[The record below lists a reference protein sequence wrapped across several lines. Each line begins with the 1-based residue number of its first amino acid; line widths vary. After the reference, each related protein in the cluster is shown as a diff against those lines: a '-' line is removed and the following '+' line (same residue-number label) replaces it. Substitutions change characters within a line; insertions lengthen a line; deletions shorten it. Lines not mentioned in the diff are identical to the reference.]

1 MQMQVLTNTKFET
14 VAFQWPAGFYSD
26 GIHIGLRRHKKDFG
40 WLFSKVPASAAVT
53 YTTNQFQAAPTKLTK
68 QMIDQGHQL
77 QGLLLNSAIANSCT
91 GEQGWQNALQEQ
103 AWLANKLNVAPN
115 LIGVASTGLIGA
127 QLPMDKI
134 KNGLPQLTPTKSD
147 AVTYAV
153 LTTDQHPKTVCVQC
167 ELSGQL
173 VTLTG
178 FAKGSGMIHPKMAT
192 MLGFVTTDAQIDGPV
207 LQDMLSTNVDQTFN
221 QITVDGDTSTN
232 DMVVTLAN
240 GLADNPSL
248 QVGTT
253 DYDIFNQALHY
264 VLGQLAKQIAAD
276 GEGATK
282 LVECNVVHAATT
294 FDGQQIA
301 KAIVGSNLVK
311 AAIFGEDPNWG
322 RIISTIGATDAD
334 IDVATVDIEMNGV
347 LLVQQSLA
355 VDFDMAAVQATLRDN
370 QIMIDVDLHHGTAS
384 GQAWGC
390 DLTYNYVKINASYHT

>member
-1 MQMQVLTNTKFET
+1 MQVVTTQFQK
-14 VAFQWPAGFYSD
+14 VVFQWPQGFYSD
-26 GIHIGLRRHKKDFG
+26 GIHIGLRQTKKDFG
-40 WLFSKVPASAAVT
+40 WLFSKVPAAAAGT
-53 YTTNQFQAAPTKLTK
+53 YTTNQFQAAPTKLTQ
-68 QMIDQGHQL
+68 QMISQDHQL
-77 QGLLLNSAIANSCT
+77 QGLLLNSAVANSCT

-103 AWLANKLNVAPN
+103 TWLANKLNVDPE

-127 QLPMDKI
+127 QLPMDLI

-153 LTTDQHPKTVCVQC
+153 LTTDKKPKTICVQG
-167 ELSGQL
+167 ELGGKL
-173 VTLTG
+173 VTITG

-192 MLGFVTTDAQIDGPV
+192 MLGFVTTDAQIAGAD
-207 LQDMLSTNVDQTFN
+207 LQHLLSEQVDQTFN

-240 GLADNPSL
+240 GLAENPVL
-248 QVGTT
+248 TPGTA
-253 DYDIFNQALHY
+253 DYQQFAQALHT
-264 VLGQLAKQIAAD
+264 VLSALAQQIAAD

-282 LVECNVVHAATT
+282 LVECNVTQAATAA
-294 FDGQQIA
+294 DGQQVA

-322 RIISTIGATDAD
+322 RIISTIGATKADLD
-334 IDVATVDIEMNGV
+334 IDQVDIAMNGMP
-347 LLVQQSLA
+347 LVTASLA
-355 VDFDMAAVQATLRDN
+355 VPFDEAAVKATLGQSRVV
-370 QIMIDVDLHHGTAS
+370 IDVNLHHGVAS

>member
-1 MQMQVLTNTKFET
+1 
-14 VAFQWPAGFYSD
+14 
-26 GIHIGLRRHKKDFG
+26 
-40 WLFSKVPASAAVT
+40 
-53 YTTNQFQAAPTKLTK
+53 
-68 QMIDQGHQL
+68 
-77 QGLLLNSAIANSCT
+77 
-91 GEQGWQNALQEQ
+91 
-103 AWLANKLNVAPN
+103 
-115 LIGVASTGLIGA
+115 
-127 QLPMDKI
+127 
-134 KNGLPQLTPTKSD
+134 
-147 AVTYAV
+147 
-153 LTTDQHPKTVCVQC
+153 
-167 ELSGQL
+167 
-173 VTLTG
+173 
-178 FAKGSGMIHPKMAT
+178 MIHPKMAT
-192 MLGFVTTDAQIDGPV
+192 MLGFVTTDAQVDGDV
-207 LQDMLSTNVDQTFN
+207 LQAMLSANVDQTFN

-248 QVGTT
+248 QAGTA

-282 LVECNVVHAATT
+282 LVECNVTHAATT
-294 FDGQQIA
+294 VDGQQIA

-334 IDVATVDIEMNGV
+334 IDVATVDIEMNGI

-355 VDFDMAAVQATLRDN
+355 VDFDLAAVQATLHDQ
-370 QIMIDVDLHHGTAS
+370 QIIIDVDLHHGTAS

>member
-1 MQMQVLTNTKFET
+1 MQVLTNTKFET

-26 GIHIGLRRHKKDFG
+26 GIHIGLRRNKKDFG
-40 WLFSKVPASAAVT
+40 WLFSKVPASAAGT

-248 QVGTT
+248 QAGTT
-253 DYDIFNQALHY
+253 DYDIFNQALHH

>member
-1 MQMQVLTNTKFET
+1 MQVLTTQKFQT

-26 GIHIGLRRHKKDFG
+26 GIHIGLRKAKKDFG
-40 WLFSKVPASAAVT
+40 WLFSKVPAAAAGT

-68 QMIDQGHQL
+68 NMINQDHQL
-77 QGLLLNSAIANSCT
+77 QGLLLNSAVANSCT
-91 GEQGWQNALQEQ
+91 GQQGWDNALQEQ
-103 AWLANKLNVAPN
+103 RWLANKLAVAPS

-127 QLPMDKI
+127 QLPMDLI

-153 LTTDQHPKTVCVQC
+153 LTTDKQPKTISVQC
-167 ELSGQL
+167 ELSGKL
-173 VTLTG
+173 VTITG

-192 MLGFVTTDAQIDGPV
+192 MLGFVTTDAQVDGDL
-207 LQDMLSTNVDQTFN
+207 LQTMLSDNVESTFN

-240 GLADNPSL
+240 GLADNPTL
-248 QVGTT
+248 VPETT
-253 DYDIFNQALHY
+253 DYEIFNQALHA
-264 VLGQLAKQIAAD
+264 VLGQLAQQIAAD

-282 LVECNVVHAATT
+282 LVECNVLHAANEA
-294 FDGQQIA
+294 DGQKVA

-322 RIISTIGATDAD
+322 RIISTIGATDAAID
-334 IDVATVDIEMNGV
+334 IATVDIAMNGMK
-347 LLVQQSLA
+347 LVTDSLA
-355 VDFDMAAVQATLRDN
+355 VPFDEAAVKATL
-370 QIMIDVDLHHGTAS
+370 QQAKIMIDVDLHHGSAH

>member
-1 MQMQVLTNTKFET
+1 MPVLTSTKFQK

-26 GIHIGLRRHKKDFG
+26 GIHIGLRKAKPDFG
-40 WLFSKVPASAAVT
+40 WLFSKVPAAAAGT

-68 QMIDQGHQL
+68 TMINQNHQL

-91 GEQGWQNALQEQ
+91 GQQGWDNALQEQ
-103 AWLANKLNVAPN
+103 SWLANKLAVDPS

-127 QLPMDKI
+127 QLPMALI

-153 LTTDQHPKTVCVQC
+153 LTTDKHPKTISVQC
-167 ELSGQL
+167 ELSGRL
-173 VTLTG
+173 VTITG

-192 MLGFVTTDAQIDGPV
+192 MLGFVTTDAQIDGEV
-207 LQDMLSTNVDQTFN
+207 LQDLLSENVDSTFN

-232 DMVVTLAN
+232 DMVVTMAN
-240 GLADNPSL
+240 GLADNPT
-248 QVGTT
+248 VMPGTS
-253 DYDIFNQALHY
+253 DYEVFNQALHY

-282 LVECNVVHAATT
+282 LVECNVAHAATAL
-294 FDGQQIA
+294 DGQQVA

-334 IDVATVDIEMNGV
+334 IDINQVDIAMNGMP
-347 LLVQQSLA
+347 LVAASLA
-355 VDFDMAAVQATLRDN
+355 LPFDEAAVKTSLKQA
-370 QIMIDVDLHHGTAS
+370 QIMIDVDLHHGTAH

>member
-1 MQMQVLTNTKFET
+1 MQVLTSNQIQT

-26 GIHIGLRRHKKDFG
+26 GIHIGLRKAKKDFG
-40 WLFSKVPASAAVT
+40 WLFSKVPAAAAGT

-68 QMIDQGHQL
+68 TMINQDHQL
-77 QGLLLNSAIANSCT
+77 QGLLLNSAVANSCT
-91 GEQGWQNALQEQ
+91 GQQGWENALQEQ
-103 AWLANKLNVAPN
+103 QWLANKLAVDSS

-127 QLPMDKI
+127 QLPMELI

-153 LTTDQHPKTVCVQC
+153 LTTDKHPKTISVQC
-167 ELSGQL
+167 ELSGHL

-192 MLGFVTTDAQIDGPV
+192 MLGFVTTDAQVDGTV
-207 LQDMLSTNVDQTFN
+207 LQDMLSDNVDSTFN

-248 QVGTT
+248 TAGTT
-253 DYDIFNQALHY
+253 DYDIFNQALHL
-264 VLGQLAKQIAAD
+264 VLSSLAKQIAAD

-282 LVECNVVHAATT
+282 LVECNVTQAATLM
-294 FDGQQIA
+294 DGQQVA

-322 RIISTIGATDAD
+322 RIISTIGATDVELD
-334 IDVATVDIEMNGV
+334 IDHVDIAMNGIP
-347 LLVQQSLA
+347 LVADSLA
-355 VDFDMAAVQATLRDN
+355 LPFDEAAVKATLG
-370 QIMIDVDLHHGTAS
+370 QSQVVIDVDLHAGDAT

>member
-1 MQMQVLTNTKFET
+1 MQVLTTTKFQT

-26 GIHIGLRRHKKDFG
+26 GIHIGLRQHKKDFG
-40 WLFSKVPASAAVT
+40 WLFSKVSAAAAGT

-68 QMIDQGHQL
+68 QMIDQDHQL

-91 GEQGWQNALQEQ
+91 GQQGWTNALQEQ
-103 AWLANKLNVAPN
+103 SWLANKLNVAPS

-127 QLPMDKI
+127 QLPMDLI
-134 KNGLPQLTPTKSD
+134 QNGLPQLTPTKSD

-153 LTTDQHPKTVCVQC
+153 LTTDKHPKTVCVQC
-167 ELSGQL
+167 ELGGQL

-192 MLGFVTTDAQIDGPV
+192 MLGFVTTDANIAGSD
-207 LQDMLSTNVDQTFN
+207 LQDLLSTNVDETFN

-240 GLADNPSL
+240 GLAANPQL
-248 QVGTT
+248 QPGSD
-253 DYDIFNQALHY
+253 DYEIFGQALHY

-282 LVECNVVHAATT
+282 LVECNVTGAATSA
-294 FDGQQIA
+294 DGQKVA

-322 RIISTIGATDAD
+322 RIISTIGATDAV
-334 IDVATVDIEMNGV
+334 IDVNAVDIMMNGIQ
-347 LLVQQSLA
+347 LVKASLA
-355 VDFDMAAVQATLRDN
+355 VPFDLNQVQATLQSN
-370 QIMIDVDLHHGTAS
+370 QVIIDVDLNHGPAS

-390 DLTYNYVKINASYHT
+390 DLTYNYAKINASYHT

>member
-40 WLFSKVPASAAVT
+40 WLFSKVPASAAGT

-248 QVGTT
+248 QAGTT

-282 LVECNVVHAATT
+282 LVECNVAHAATT

-311 AAIFGEDPNWG
+311 AAIFGEDPN
-322 RIISTIGATDAD
+322 
-334 IDVATVDIEMNGV
+334 
-347 LLVQQSLA
+347 
-355 VDFDMAAVQATLRDN
+355 
-370 QIMIDVDLHHGTAS
+370 
-384 GQAWGC
+384 
-390 DLTYNYVKINASYHT
+390 